1 MSNLNVNNLTSLA
14 GNNGTIGVS
23 SSLNVSGSITL
34 TGNVTANGNIVLG
47 DSTGDSVS
55 LGADISSSLIPDAT
69 ATYDLGT
76 MAKAWRNLHAHGLG
90 HIHTASLNLVSSSLI
105 PAVDDA
111 SDLGSSLRQ
120 WKDLYIDGVAFID
133 SASIQGLISSLI
145 PDADNARDLGSNT
158 KQWRNLYID
167 GKAFIDEISG
177 SSLSGADS
185 ALTAS
190 VDIVPGGMLIESIY
204 DLGSSTRRWKDLYI
218 KNVEF
223 GNNISLTRDGSK
235 GVSLEGALSVTK
247 AITASS
253 ARFASMSTTNHPQN
267 LGAFES
273 GDLYFMSGSQIFT
286 GSAFQPGH
294 ADQIFTSPSFSSS
307 IFVFKK

>member
-55 LGADISSSLIPDAT
+55 LGAEISSSIIPDANVM
-69 ATYDLGT
+69 YNLGSSEKQWKEVHART
-76 MAKAWRNLHAHGLG
+76 GSFETLHVNRTGTPQLSNIANLEISRGQENDKAPFLQGAYRISAAYPAVGRYG
-90 HIHTASLNLVSSSLI
+90 VHISTASFTDVVSSSLM

-111 SDLGSSLRQ
+111 FDLGRLDRQ
-120 WKDLYIDGVAFID
+120 WKDLYLDGVAKLENID
-133 SASIQGLISSLI
+133 
-145 PDADNARDLGSNT
+145 
-158 KQWRNLYID
+158 
-167 GKAFIDEISG
+167 
-177 SSLSGADS
+177 
-185 ALTAS
+185 
-190 VDIVPGGMLIESIY
+190 
-204 DLGSSTRRWKDLYI
+204 
-218 KNVEF
+218 F
-223 GNNISLTRDGSK
+223 GNNISLNRDGNK

-247 AITASS
+247 AITASNV
-253 ARFASMSTTNHPQN
+253 RFASMSTTNHPQN
-267 LGAFES
+267 LSAFS
-273 GDLYFMSGSQIFT
+273 TGDLYFMSGSQIFT